1 MAEAFVYDHVRTPRG
16 KGKAVGSLHE
26 VKPVDLVVGLLDE
39 IRTRNPSL
47 DPARVDDVV
56 LGVVTPIGD
65 QGGDIAKTAALAA
78 GYPETVAGVQLNRF
92 CASGLEAVNQAASR
106 VRGGFEDLI
115 LAGGVESM
123 SRVPMGSDG
132 GAWAM
137 DPRTALTTGFVPQGI
152 GADLIATLGGWTRA
166 DVDAYAAESHHRAAK
181 AWANGYFADSVV
193 PVRDLNGLVVLD
205 HDETIRPDTSP
216 EGLAGLKPS
225 FASIGADAGFDDV
238 ALEKYHWVE
247 KIDHVHHAGNSSGIV
262 DGAAIMAVG
271 SEQVGSDLG
280 LTPRARVLATAVS
293 GADPTIMLTGPAPAA
308 RKALAKAG
316 LSVEDIDLFEINEA
330 FAAVAMRFMQDL
342 DISAEIT
349 NVNGGA
355 IAMGHPL
362 GATGA
367 MILGTLIDELQRRD
381 LRRGLATL
389 CVGGGMG
396 IATDRR
402 AAYDRRAVT
411 RASTTARRSWWS
423 SERRG

>member
-106 VRGGFEDLI
+106 VRSGFEDLI

-271 SEQVGSDLG
+271 SEQVGRDLG

-316 LSVEDIDLFEINEA
+316 LGVEDIDLFEINEA

-342 DISAEIT
+342 DISA
-349 NVNGGA
+349 GDHQRQRRRHRHGPPA
-355 IAMGHPL
+355 RRHRRDDPRHPHRRAPAARPAPRPRHPL
-362 GATGA
+362 
-367 MILGTLIDELQRRD
+367 RRWRYGD
-381 LRRGLATL
+381 RDRGRARVTAERSTSVDH
-389 CVGGGMG
+389 CR
-396 IATDRR
+396 DRR
-402 AAYDRRAVT
+402 
-411 RASTTARRSWWS
+411 WS
-423 SERRG
+423 SERHG

>member
-1 MAEAFVYDHVRTPRG
+1 MAEAFVYDHLRTPRG
-16 KGKAVGSLHE
+16 KGKAAGSLHE

-39 IRTRNPSL
+39 VKSRNPSL

-56 LGVVTPIGD
+56 LGVVSPIGD

-78 GYPETVAGVQLNRF
+78 GYPDTVAGVQLNRF

-132 GAWAM
+132 GAWAS
-137 DPRTALTTGFVPQGI
+137 DPATAFRAGFVPQGI
-152 GADLIATLGGWTRA
+152 GADLIATIEGWNRD

-181 AWANGYFADSVV
+181 AWANGYFSGAIV
-193 PVRDLNGLVVLD
+193 PVKDINGLSVLET
-205 HDETIRPDTSP
+205 DETIRPDTSP

-225 FASIGADAGFDDV
+225 FAGIGADAGFDDV
-238 ALEKYHWVE
+238 ALEKYHWIE
-247 KIDHVHHAGNSSGIV
+247 RIDHVHHAGNSSGIV
-262 DGAAIMAVG
+262 DGAALMAIG
-271 SEQVGSDLG
+271 SEQVGTDLG
-280 LTPRARVLATAVS
+280 LTPRARIIATAVS

-316 LSVEDIDLFEINEA
+316 LEVGDIDLFEINEA
-330 FAAVAMRFMQDL
+330 FAAVAMRFMRDL
-342 DISAEIT
+342 DISHEIT

-381 LRRGLATL
+381 QRRGLATL

-396 IATDRR
+396 IATI
-402 AAYDRRAVT
+402 V
-411 RASTTARRSWWS
+411 
-423 SERRG
+423 ELV

>member
-1 MAEAFVYDHVRTPRG
+1 MAEAFVYDHLRTPRG
-16 KGKAVGSLHE
+16 RGKATGSLHE

-39 IRTRNPSL
+39 LKTRNPTL

-65 QGGDIAKTAALAA
+65 QGGDIAKTAALKA

-92 CASGLEAVNQAASR
+92 CASGLEAVNQAAQR
-106 VRGGFEDLI
+106 VRSGFEDLI
-115 LAGGVESM
+115 VAGGVESM

-137 DPRTALTTGFVPQGI
+137 DPATALQTGFVPQGI
-152 GADLIATLGGWTRA
+152 GADLIATIEGWGRA

-181 AWANGYFADSVV
+181 AWANGYFDDAVV
-193 PVRDLNGLVVLD
+193 PVKDLNGVTVLD
-205 HDETIRPDTSP
+205 RDETVRPDTSV

-225 FASIGADAGFDDV
+225 FAQIGRDAGFDDV
-238 ALEKYHWVE
+238 ALEKYHWVPA
-247 KIDHVHHAGNSSGIV
+247 IDHVHHAGNSSGIV
-262 DGAAIMAVG
+262 DGAAVMAIGTEEVG
-271 SEQVGSDLG
+271 AALG
-280 LTPRARVLATAVS
+280 LTPRARIVSTAVS

-308 RKALAKAG
+308 RKALARAG
-316 LSVEDIDLFEINEA
+316 LEVDDIDLWEINEA
-330 FAAVAMRFMQDL
+330 FAAVAMRFMRDMGIGH
-342 DISAEIT
+342 DVT

-367 MILGTLIDELQRRD
+367 MILGTLVDELARRD
-381 LRRGLATL
+381 QKRGLATL

-396 IATDRR
+396 IATI
-402 AAYDRRAVT
+402 V
-411 RASTTARRSWWS
+411 
-423 SERRG
+423 ELV

>member
-1 MAEAFVYDHVRTPRG
+1 MAEAFVYDHIRTPRG
-16 KGKAVGSLHE
+16 KGKAAGTLHE
-26 VKPVDLVVGLLDE
+26 VKPVDLAVGLLDE
-39 IRTRNPSL
+39 IKVRNPTL
-47 DPARVDDVV
+47 DPERVDDVV
-56 LGVVTPIGD
+56 LGVVSPIGE
-65 QGGDIAKTAALAA
+65 QGGDIAKTAALKA

-132 GAWAM
+132 GAWAS
-137 DPRTALTTGFVPQGI
+137 DPATALTTGFVPQGI
-152 GADLIATLGGWTRA
+152 GADLIATIEGWTRD

-181 AWANGYFADSVV
+181 AWANGYFAGSVV
-193 PVRDLNGLVVLD
+193 PVTDLNGLTVLD
-205 HDETIRPDTSP
+205 HDELIRPDTSV

-225 FASIGADAGFDDV
+225 FAQIGRDAGFDDV

-262 DGAAIMAVG
+262 DGAALMAIG
-271 SEQVGSDLG
+271 SEEIGTSMG
-280 LTPRARVLATAVS
+280 LTPRARIIATAVS

-316 LSVEDIDLFEINEA
+316 LEVSDIDLFEINEA
-330 FAAVAMRFMQDL
+330 FAAVAMRFMRDL
-342 DISAEIT
+342 GISHEIT

-367 MILGTLIDELQRRD
+367 MILGTLVDELQRRD

-396 IATDRR
+396 IATI
-402 AAYDRRAVT
+402 V
-411 RASTTARRSWWS
+411 
-423 SERRG
+423 EIV